1 MLQYREIYVAIERE
15 PWLRVE
21 LQKLMEVLHG
31 EQHNE
36 HSRDRNAG
44 GSRSDKL
51 LIAAMLP

>member
-31 EQHNE
+31 EQDNE